1 MSGANDRAGVSEI
14 LTLTTYFA
22 ERERSRGRFLAEALL
37 DLFEDRG
44 IATSVMLR
52 GIASFGPANVT
63 RSDRSLS
70 LSEDPPV
77 TITAVDTAERI
88 TALADEVAGLV
99 GRGVITLERS
109 QVAAAALTGAGDTV
123 QLSLHVGRR
132 HRIAGVPGYVAVCD
146 VLHRRGFAG
155 ADVYLGVDGT
165 VDGVRRRARFF
176 SRNGDVPLSIAGI
189 GTRGQ
194 VATAIDELQTML
206 PDALFTIRP
215 VTVCR
220 DNGNALGAPTS
231 EHARFQKLVVHTSE
245 ASGHHGQP
253 IHRALIQR
261 LKVGDH
267 ATGAT
272 VLRAI
277 WGFRGTERPRGD
289 RSVQLV
295 RHVPVTTVILDTAS
309 NIAAAYPV
317 IDELTEHEG
326 LVTVESLQ
334 GMLETHAG
342 RSLGTLDPG
351 GDPDH

>member
-1 MSGANDRAGVSEI
+1 VSGANEI
-14 LTLTTYFA
+14 LTLTAYFA
-22 ERERSRGRFLAEALL
+22 ERERSQGRFLAEALL
-37 DLFEDRG
+37 DLFDDRR

-52 GIASFGPANVT
+52 GIASFGPANVM

-77 TITAVDTAERI
+77 TISAVDTAERI
-88 TALADEVAGLV
+88 TALADDVAGLV

-109 QVAAAALTGAGDTV
+109 HAVPGVPTDGHDAVA
-123 QLSLHVGRR
+123 LSLHVGRR
-132 HRIAGVPGYVAVCD
+132 HRMEGAPGYVAVCD

-165 VDGVRRRARFF
+165 VDGVRRRATFF

-189 GTRGQ
+189 GTRHD
-194 VATAIDELQTML
+194 ASAAIAELRSML

-215 VTVCR
+215 VTVCKDR
-220 DNGNALGAPTS
+220 GHALGDPTS
-231 EHARFQKLVVHTSE
+231 ERAPFQKLVVRTSE
-245 ASGHHGQP
+245 ASRHHGRP

-261 LKVGDH
+261 LKDSGHVS
-267 ATGAT
+267 GAT

-277 WGFRGTERPRGD
+277 WGFRDTGRPQGD
-289 RSVQLV
+289 RPLQLV
-295 RHVPVTTVILDTAS
+295 RHVPVTTVVLDTAS

-326 LVTVESLQ
+326 LVTVEPLQ

-342 RSLGTLDPG
+342 RRLGTLDLGAGPR
-351 GDPDH
+351 P